1 MPDWETESRLARL
14 EEWVSR
20 KIGQRK
26 EDQTAQ
32 DHIHED
38 LNPPAEAAP
47 TETATPE
54 VEET

>member
-47 TETATPE
+47 TETATSE